1 MFMKHPL
8 DPAKDKLDSSDI
20 IDTIRLAII
29 AELDAISFYLQVAR
43 RVEDDAVRKIFED
56 VAREEKTHV
65 GEFLALLKRLDPE
78 QAKELEKGFQEVSEL
93 LGETTAKDRP

>member
-1 MFMKHPL
+1 MFMRHPL
-8 DPAKDKLDSSDI
+8 DPTKDKLDSSDVV
-20 IDTIRLAII
+20 DAIRLAIV

-43 RVEDDAVRKIFED
+43 RVEDEAVRRVFED

-78 QAKELEKGFQEVSEL
+78 QARELEKGFQEVSEL
-93 LGETTAKDRP
+93 LGETAAKD

>member
-1 MFMKHPL
+1 MFMRHPL
-8 DPAKDKLDSSDI
+8 DPTKDKLDSSDVV
-20 IDTIRLAII
+20 DVVRLAIV

-43 RVEDDAVRKIFED
+43 RVEDEAVRRVFED

-78 QAKELEKGFQEVSEL
+78 QARELEKGFQEVSEL
-93 LGETTAKDRP
+93 LGETAAKG

>member
-1 MFMKHPL
+1 MFMRHPL
-8 DPAKDKLDSSDI
+8 DITKDKLNSSDI
-20 IDTIRLAII
+20 VDAIRLAII

-43 RVEDDAVRKIFED
+43 RVNDEAVRKVFED

-78 QAKELEKGFQEVSEL
+78 QARELERGFREVSEL
-93 LGETTAKDRP
+93 LGEATSES